1 MSLLRSARFHTTVA
15 QLRQLPEDGIPEM
28 AFVGRSNAGKSSAI
42 NALCQRKRLAFASN
56 TPGRTQALNYF
67 AVGAE
72 PQIDAFLVDMPG
84 YGYAV
89 ADKSSKESWGR
100 LSGSY
105 LTKRQILSTVVLV
118 TDIRRGI
125 GPLDVVLLNCLR
137 DDQRLLV
144 LASKADKLGR
154 QQRTKAVMDI
164 NQAVKL
170 LRLQSPFEVRALS
183 ATTGVGLNECR
194 ALIEQWLRDV
204 AKQTGVLQIAAPKT
218 HAATAF

>member
-15 QLRQLPEDGIPEM
+15 QLRQLPRDGIAEL

-42 NALCQRKRLAFASN
+42 NALCQRKRLAFSSN

-89 ADKSSKESWGR
+89 ADKGSRNAWGR

-105 LTKRQILSTVVLV
+105 LTGREELSTVVLV
-118 TDIRRGI
+118 VDIRRGI
-125 GPLDVVLLNCLR
+125 GPLDEILLECLR
-137 DDQRLLV
+137 EDQQLIV
-144 LASKADKLGR
+144 IASKADKLGR
-154 QQRTKAVMDI
+154 QQRGQALADI
-164 NQAVKL
+164 EQELGRLRPQPQAV
-170 LRLQSPFEVRALS
+170 VVAMS
-183 ATTGVGLNECR
+183 ATTGVGLDACR
-194 ALIEQWLRDV
+194 ALIEQRLRAAAV
-204 AKQTGVLQIAAPKT
+204 AAA
-218 HAATAF
+218 H

>member
-15 QLRQLPEDGIPEM
+15 QLRQLPEDGIPEL

-72 PQIDAFLVDMPG
+72 PQIAAFLVDMPG

-105 LTKRQILSTVVLV
+105 LTKRQILTTVVLV
-118 TDIRRGI
+118 ADIRRGI
-125 GPLDVVLLNCLR
+125 GPLDEILLNCLR
-137 DDQRLLV
+137 DDQRLLM
-144 LASKADKLGR
+144 LTSKADKLGR
-154 QQRTKAVMDI
+154 QQRTTAVMAI
-164 NQAVKL
+164 VQAIKQ
-170 LRLQSPFEVRALS
+170 LRPQLPFEVRALS
-183 ATTGVGLNECR
+183 ATTGVGLDECR
-194 ALIEQWLRDV
+194 SLIERCLRDTP
-204 AKQTGVLQIAAPKT
+204 AQTLAIQTG
-218 HAATAF
+218 AATAH